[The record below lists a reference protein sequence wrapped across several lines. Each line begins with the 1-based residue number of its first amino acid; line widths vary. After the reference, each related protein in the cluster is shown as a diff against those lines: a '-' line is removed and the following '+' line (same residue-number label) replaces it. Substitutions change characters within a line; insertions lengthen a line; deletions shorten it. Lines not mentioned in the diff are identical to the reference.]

1 MYFMRTYTDYFSLW
15 SILKLRFLE
24 LRAVEDPPS
33 ETLVASTA
41 AQLESDCVLQLLA
54 EGSLRLHVGG
64 LHSRRGLVQGKRRIC
79 KRFMIVDDNSSNLD
93 IVRKN
98 LENDPGR
105 FG

>member
-1 MYFMRTYTDYFSLW
+1 MRTDYFSLW
-15 SILKLRFLE
+15 SVLKLRFLE
-24 LRAVEDPPS
+24 LRAVEDPPA

-54 EGSLRLHVGG
+54 EGPLRLHVGG